1 MVVCP
6 PPSFYTKSNIPCLPL
21 EGGSVNIGEGTAIQG
36 DFFVLD
42 WANQQYAL
50 RVKIDAEDTN
60 NFIDLDIETPLD
72 KVEIADAKKPD

>member
-1 MVVCP
+1 M
-6 PPSFYTKSNIPCLPL
+6 
-21 EGGSVNIGEGTAIQG
+21 NIGEGTAIQG